1 LLRQQQNVTIILRL
15 LNTKTPAQQ
24 ITADFPLAA
33 FVPSLLKRRRINAH
47 TFQRLI
53 AKVDAIDLAIRTIST
68 KPIAQTD

>member
-24 ITADFPLAA
+24 ITADLPLAA

-47 TFQRLI
+47 SFPSFVT
-53 AKVDAIDLAIRTIST
+53 KVDTIDLAIRTISA